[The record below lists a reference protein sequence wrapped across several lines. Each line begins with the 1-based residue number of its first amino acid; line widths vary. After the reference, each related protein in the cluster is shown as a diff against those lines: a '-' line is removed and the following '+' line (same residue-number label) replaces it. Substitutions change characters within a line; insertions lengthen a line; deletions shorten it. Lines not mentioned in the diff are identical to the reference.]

1 MVIVYFLV
9 ALESEFL
16 GNLPYEVELLS
27 REEYRSN
34 FCYSTEECHASYPQV
49 MDVANRFYKVKE
61 CNDIFMNRMN
71 EDTEVL
77 LLGFMI

>member
-1 MVIVYFLV
+1 MVIMYFL
-9 ALESEFL
+9 AAIESEFL

-34 FCYSTEECHASYPQV
+34 FCYSIEECHASYPQV
-49 MDVANRFYKVKE
+49 MDVANKFYKVKE

>member
-1 MVIVYFLV
+1 MVIVYFL
-9 ALESEFL
+9 AAIESEFL

-34 FCYSTEECHASYPQV
+34 FCYSIEECRTSYPQV

>member
-1 MVIVYFLV
+1 MWLLCISLL
-9 ALESEFL
+9 AIESEFL

-27 REEYRSN
+27 WEYRSN
-34 FCYSTEECHASYPQV
+34 FCYSIEECHAYYPQV